1 MIRVFNINRI
11 SVSENKLEKWFNNF
25 PNVLK
30 ERIDKKGNIEKRK
43 VSIIG
48 YAMLQRLIKR
58 RTLPLITF
66 NENGKPYIEGRRYF
80 NISNSGDMIVIA
92 YSWQEVGVDIQKIF
106 DYDERLANRICSES
120 ELEELKRAENKNEF
134 LTRLW
139 TIKESIVKCEGQSLA
154 QDLKKINMDKT
165 KYKFKCKR
173 IGEHYLTLCKK
184 LNLE

>member
-11 SVSENKLEKWFNNF
+11 SVSEDKLEKWFNNF

-66 NENGKPYIEGRRYF
+66 NENGKPYIF
-80 NISNSGDMIVIA
+80 I
-92 YSWQEVGVDIQKIF
+92 
-106 DYDERLANRICSES
+106 
-120 ELEELKRAENKNEF
+120 ENVVSKY
-134 LTRLW
+134 
-139 TIKESIVKCEGQSLA
+139 
-154 QDLKKINMDKT
+154 T
-165 KYKFKCKR
+165 KSPYR
-173 IGEHYLTLCKK
+173 S
-184 LNLE
+184 